1 MKRTPGST
9 IGSYALLIFLSV
21 IALAPL
27 LFSIGASFKTAG
39 DYATNPNPIP
49 AHVTTENYVWAFG
62 DASLLTYLGNS
73 LILVPL
79 GLLLYLGICISAGFA
94 FGKLRFKFRLSI
106 FLVVL
111 FLMIFPQMLLLV
123 QLFKLIAAMKLVNT
137 YIGVILAWVAYFAPF
152 GTYIMT
158 TYFSTVPDEI
168 IESARIDGASS
179 FRILATIMAPI
190 GLPMIGNIAIIGFLS
205 MWNELPFSMVLLQD
219 NALRTVTLSVAML
232 KGQYGLSIPAQ
243 STVLMISAVIPVLVF
258 LIFQKYVTQGA
269 TAGAVKG

>member
-1 MKRTPGST
+1 MKRTRSSA
-9 IGSYALLIFLSV
+9 IGSYLVLIFLSF

-39 DYATNPNPIP
+39 DYATNPNPFP
-49 AHVTTENYVWAFG
+49 VNPTTENYTWAFG
-62 DASLLTYLGNS
+62 DASLPTYLGNS

-79 GLLLYLGICISAGFA
+79 GLLLYLAVCISAGFA
-94 FGKLRFKFRLSI
+94 FGKLRFKFRLGA

-123 QLFKLIAAMKLVNT
+123 QMFKLMAAMKLVNT
-137 YIGVILAWVAYFAPF
+137 YLGVILSWVAYFAPF

-158 TYFSTVPDEI
+158 TYFTTVPEEI

-179 FRILATIMAPI
+179 FRILRSIMAPI

-243 STVLMISAVIPVLVF
+243 STILMLSAVIPVVIF

>member
-1 MKRTPGST
+1 MIRPRSVT
-9 IGSYALLIFLSV
+9 IASYTVLVLLSF

-27 LFSIGASFKTAG
+27 LFSIGASFKTG
-39 DYATNPNPIP
+39 GEYATNPNPFP
-49 AHVTTENYVWAFG
+49 SQPTAENYVWAFG
-62 DASLLTYLGNS
+62 DASVFTYLKNS
-73 LILVPL
+73 LILVPA
-79 GLLLYLGICISAGFA
+79 GLVLYLGVCVSAGFA
-94 FGKLRFKFRLSI
+94 FGKLRFRFRLAA

-111 FLMIFPQMLLLV
+111 FLMIFPQMLLLI
-123 QLFKLIAAMKLVNT
+123 QMFKLMAAMKLTNS
-137 YIGVILAWVAYFAPF
+137 YPGVVLAWVAYFAPF

-158 TYFSTVPDEI
+158 TYFSTVPEEI

-179 FRILATIMAPI
+179 LRILVSIMTPI

-243 STVLMISAVIPVLVF
+243 STVLMISAFVPILVF
-258 LIFQKYVTQGA
+258 LVFQRYVTQGA